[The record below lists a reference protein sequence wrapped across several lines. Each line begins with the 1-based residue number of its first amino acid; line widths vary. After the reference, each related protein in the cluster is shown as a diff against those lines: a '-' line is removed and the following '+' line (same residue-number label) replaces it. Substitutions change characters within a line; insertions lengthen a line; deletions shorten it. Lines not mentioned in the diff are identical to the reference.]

1 MQSRST
7 PHGAPGEG
15 NALWFDDTRGREDL
29 VVRAQRDAHRT
40 VGHDDA
46 LEVGGDRTA
55 TIRGQVDRV
64 SVPTGKVEI
73 EAGREIVLRVGE
85 TTLTLG
91 PDGLKI
97 EAPAVTIR
105 SASQMTLDALT
116 LSVQGKTSVNIEGL
130 AVNIIGEGPGVKI
143 VGPTVNLLGPTVN
156 LLGPT
161 VNIPGPIVEVCGVPA
176 PFIPAPPP

>member
-1 MQSRST
+1 M
-7 PHGAPGEG
+7 
-15 NALWFDDTRGREDL
+15 
-29 VVRAQRDAHRT
+29 
-40 VGHDDA
+40 
-46 LEVGGDRTA
+46 
-55 TIRGQVDRV
+55 
-64 SVPTGKVEI
+64 PTGKVEI
-73 EAGREIVLRVGE
+73 EAGREIVLRVRE

-143 VGPTVNLLGPTVN
+143 VGPTVNI
-156 LLGPT
+156 LGPT

>member
-1 MQSRST
+1 MT
-7 PHGAPGEG
+7 KGKGTIEIDAGESIT
-15 NALWFDDTRGREDL
+15 LK
-29 VVRAQRDAHRT
+29 
-40 VGHDDA
+40 VG
-46 LEVGGDRTA
+46 
-55 TIRGQVDRV
+55 
-64 SVPTGKVEI
+64 K
-73 EAGREIVLRVGE
+73 

-97 EAPAVTIR
+97 ETPAVTIR

-130 AVNIIGEGPGVKI
+130 AVNIVGEGPGVKI
-143 VGPTVNLLGPTVN
+143 VGPTVNI
-156 LLGPT
+156 LGPT

>member
-1 MQSRST
+1 M
-7 PHGAPGEG
+7 
-15 NALWFDDTRGREDL
+15 
-29 VVRAQRDAHRT
+29 
-40 VGHDDA
+40 
-46 LEVGGDRTA
+46 
-55 TIRGQVDRV
+55 
-64 SVPTGKVEI
+64 
-73 EAGREIVLRVGE
+73 LRVGE

-105 SASQMTLDALT
+105 SASQMTLNALT